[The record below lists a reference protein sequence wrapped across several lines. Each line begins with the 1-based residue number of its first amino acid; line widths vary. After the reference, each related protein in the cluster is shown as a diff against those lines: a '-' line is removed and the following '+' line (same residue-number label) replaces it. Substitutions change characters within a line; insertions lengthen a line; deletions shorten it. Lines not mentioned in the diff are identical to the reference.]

1 MKLKPKII
9 IVITL
14 LVLPVLFIGSK
25 YLTDTDQRKAEQE
38 FQRIEPKLKQ
48 IAENTDQAY
57 RFPLDTRAV
66 LQGFASFN
74 TSSSFHNLYHAAI
87 DYYAEVGTPVYAI
100 SDGIVSY
107 SGYMSGYPGLVIID
121 HEKDGLYSLYGHLSM
136 KKWMA
141 SLGEV
146 KKGDLLGYIAEPS
159 EDFGIGPFAHIHFAI
174 RLGSKKDYSENGVDR
189 WMAGYTPVH
198 PVFEGFIDPEKFI
211 ALTMS
216 GK

>member
-1 MKLKPKII
+1 MKLKPTII

-14 LVLPVLFIGSK
+14 LILPVLFMGSK
-25 YLTDTDQRKAEQE
+25 YLTDMEQRKAEQE
-38 FQRIEPKLKQ
+38 FQRIKPKLQQ
-48 IAENTDQAY
+48 IAENTGQAY

-87 DYYAEVGTPVYAI
+87 DYYAEIGAPVYAI

-107 SGYMSGYPGLVIID
+107 SGYMSGYPSLVIID

-174 RLGSKKDYSENGVDR
+174 RLGSKKDYSENDVDR

>member
-1 MKLKPKII
+1 MKINLRI
-9 IVITL
+9 IVLITV
-14 LVLPVLFIGSK
+14 LVLPILFIGSK
-25 YLTDTDQRKAEQE
+25 YITDTKQHEAEQE
-38 FQRIEPKLKQ
+38 IQRLLPRLKQ
-48 IAENTDQAY
+48 IAENTNQAY
-57 RFPLDTRAV
+57 QYPLDTRAI

-87 DYYAEVGTPVYAI
+87 DYYAEVGAPVYAI

-121 HEKDGLYSLYGHLSM
+121 HEKDGLYSLYGHLSL
-136 KKWMA
+136 KKWMV

-174 RLGSKKDYSENGVDR
+174 RFGTKRDYSENGVDR
-189 WMAGYTPVH
+189 WMAGYTPMH
-198 PVFEGFIDPEKFI
+198 PVFKGFIDPEKFI